1 MILFFTDMNT
11 NMKIIDE
18 INRLKKEKDAI
29 ILAHNYQIDEVQD
42 IADYVGDSLG
52 LSIKASEVK
61 NKVIVFCGVKFMAET
76 AKILNPSKTVLLP
89 DKTAGCPMA
98 DMITAE
104 DVVELRRKHP
114 EAIVVCY
121 VNSTAEVKANVDIC
135 CTSAN
140 AVKVVSSIPKDR
152 EVIFIP
158 DKYLGSYVQSQT
170 GRKMILWHGY
180 CPTHAFID
188 AKSIMQMKK
197 DHPDAE
203 VLVHPECNS
212 EVIKTADKVLST
224 GGMLKYAHESSS
236 NEFIIGTEIGIIYRL
251 KKQNP
256 KKIFY
261 PAKNNI
267 ICPNMKLINLEKIM
281 WSLEDNIYEVILP
294 DDIIKKARS
303 SLERMKE
310 FV

>member
-1 MILFFTDMNT
+1 MNT
-11 NMKIIDE
+11 NIKIIDE
-18 INRLKKEKDAI
+18 INKLKKEKDAI
-29 ILAHNYQIDEVQD
+29 ILAHNYQIAEVQD

-52 LSIKASEVK
+52 LSIKASGIN

-76 AKILNPSKTVLLP
+76 AKILNPSKTVLIP

-98 DMITAE
+98 NMITAA
-104 DVVELRRKHP
+104 DVIELKKKHP
-114 EAIVVCY
+114 GAIVVCY

-140 AVKVVSSIPKDR
+140 AIQVVNSLPKDK
-152 EVIFIP
+152 EIIFIP
-158 DKYLGSYVQSQT
+158 DKYLGSYVESQT

-188 AKSIMQMKK
+188 AKSVIQVKK
-197 DHPDAE
+197 DHPEAE
-203 VLVHPECNS
+203 ILVHPECNS

-224 GGMLKYAHESSS
+224 GGMLKYAHESLSR
-236 NEFIIGTEIGIIYRL
+236 EFIIGTEIGIIYRL

-281 WSLEDNIYEVILP
+281 WSLEDNVYEINLP
-294 DDIIKKARS
+294 DDIIKKAKL

>member
-1 MILFFTDMNT
+1 MNT

-18 INRLKKEKDAI
+18 ISRLKKEKDAV

-104 DVVELRRKHP
+104 DVVELRKKNP
-114 EAIVVCY
+114 KAIVVCY
-121 VNSTAEVKANVDIC
+121 VNSSAAVKANVDIC

-140 AVKVVSSIPKDR
+140 AIKVVNSLPKDR
-152 EVIFIP
+152 EIIFIP
-158 DKYLGSYVQSQT
+158 DKYLGSYVESQT
-170 GRKMILWHGY
+170 KRKMILWHGY

-188 AKSIMQMKK
+188 AKSVIQMKK
-197 DHPDAE
+197 EHPEAI
-203 VLVHPECNS
+203 VLVHPECNP
-212 EVIKTADKVLST
+212 EVIKAADEVLST
-224 GGMLKYAHESSS
+224 GGMLKYAHESTS

-256 KKIFY
+256 KKVFF
-261 PAKNNI
+261 PVNNNI

-281 WSLEDNIYEVILP
+281 WSLEDNIYEINLP
-294 DDIIKKARS
+294 EDIIKKARI

>member
-1 MILFFTDMNT
+1 MNN
-11 NMKIIDE
+11 NMNIIDE
-18 INRLKKEKDAI
+18 IRRLKKEKDAI

-42 IADYVGDSLG
+42 IADYIGDSLG
-52 LSIKASEVK
+52 LSIKASKVK
-61 NKVIVFCGVKFMAET
+61 NKVIVFCGVRFMAET
-76 AKILNPSKTVLLP
+76 AKILNPLKTVLLP
-89 DKTAGCPMA
+89 DRNAGCPMA
-98 DMITAE
+98 DMITAG
-104 DVVELRRKHP
+104 DVIELRKKHP
-114 EAIVVCY
+114 GAIVVCY

-140 AVKVVSSIPKDR
+140 AVKVVNSIPKDR

-158 DKYLGSYVQSQT
+158 DKYLGSYVESQT

-188 AKSIMQMKK
+188 AASVIGMKK
-197 DHPDAE
+197 DHPKAE
-203 VLVHPECNS
+203 VLVHPECNPG
-212 EVIKTADKVLST
+212 VIKAADKVLST
-224 GGMLKYAHESSS
+224 GGMLEYAHESLN

-251 KKQNP
+251 QKQNP
-256 KKIFY
+256 KKVFY
-261 PAKNNI
+261 PVKNNI

-281 WSLEDNIYEVILP
+281 WSLEDNIHEVNLP
-294 DDIIKKARS
+294 DDIIEKARA

>member
-1 MILFFTDMNT
+1 MNT
-11 NMKIIDE
+11 SIKIIEE

-29 ILAHNYQIDEVQD
+29 ILAHNYQIGEVQD

-52 LSIKASEVK
+52 LSIKASEVN
-61 NKVIVFCGVKFMAET
+61 NKVIVFCGVRFMAET
-76 AKILNPSKTVLLP
+76 AKILNPLKTVLLP
-89 DKTAGCPMA
+89 DKSAGCPMA
-98 DMITAE
+98 DMITAR
-104 DVVELRRKHP
+104 DVIELKEKHP
-114 EAIVVCY
+114 GAIVVCY

-140 AVKVVSSIPKDR
+140 AVQVVNSLPKDK
-152 EVIFIP
+152 EIIFIP
-158 DKYLGSYVQSQT
+158 DKHLGSYVESQT
-170 GRKMILWHGY
+170 GRKMILWNGY

-188 AKSIMQMKK
+188 AKSVIKMKK
-197 DHPDAE
+197 EHPEAE

-212 EVIKTADKVLST
+212 EVIKTADQVLST
-224 GGMLKYAHESSS
+224 GGMLEYARQSSGR
-236 NEFIIGTEIGIIYRL
+236 EFIIGTEIGIIYRL

-256 KKIFY
+256 GKIFY
-261 PAKNNI
+261 PANNNI

-281 WSLEDNIYEVILP
+281 WSLEDNVYEINLP
-294 DDIIKKARS
+294 GNIIKKARL